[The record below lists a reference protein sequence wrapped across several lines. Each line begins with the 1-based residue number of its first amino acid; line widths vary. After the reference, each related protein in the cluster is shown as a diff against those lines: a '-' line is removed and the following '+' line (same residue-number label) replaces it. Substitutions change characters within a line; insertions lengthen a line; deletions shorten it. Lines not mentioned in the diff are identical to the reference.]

1 MGFLLH
7 GFCPRFLSSPA
18 CNLPAPCL
26 HPTGMLPSLC
36 RCAACTYLISTCV
49 SQALCLLPVLYL
61 LSACTLLAL
70 CLHTARV
77 LPVLCVAAC
86 GGKAAGLC
94 GLPAGTK
101 GSKALPV
108 LQLLVLAQGLL
119 PVGL

>member
-1 MGFLLH
+1 M
-7 GFCPRFLSSPA
+7 
-18 CNLPAPCL
+18 
-26 HPTGMLPSLC
+26 
-36 RCAACTYLISTCV
+36 CV

-70 CLHTARV
+70 CLHTTRA
-77 LPVLCVAAC
+77 LLVLCVTAC

-94 GLPAGTK
+94 GLPAGAK

-108 LQLLVLAQGLL
+108 LPLLVLAQGLL